1 MSKHDDLDFDFSA
14 LQLNDVSEL
23 HVRFPDG
30 RLCYLP
36 KLDDNGA
43 KVDDESKPLKIR
55 LYGADSAQARK
66 ALLTK
71 IRKQD
76 AINRKRH
83 KDSLPTEAEVEA
95 LRKINIEF
103 VAELTCGWENF
114 KELFSREQAITFYEN
129 YPIVYEQVDKFIS
142 DRTNYVKS

>member
-1 MSKHDDLDFDFSA
+1 MSKQDLDFDFA
-14 LQLNDVSEL
+14 QLQLNDISEL
-23 HVRFPDG
+23 HVQYPDG

-36 KLDDNGA
+36 KIDENGS

-83 KDSLPTEAEVEA
+83 KDALPTESEVEA
-95 LRKINIEF
+95 LRRINVEF
-103 VAELTCGWENF
+103 VAELTCGWDNF
-114 KELFSREQAITFYEN
+114 KEQFSREQAIEFYAK

-142 DRTNYVKS
+142 DRTNYVKK

>member
-1 MSKHDDLDFDFSA
+1 MSKHEDLDFDFA
-14 LQLNDVSEL
+14 QLQLNDISEL

-36 KLDDNGA
+36 KKDEEGN
-43 KVDDESKPLKIR
+43 KVDDETKPLKIR

-66 ALLTK
+66 ALLVK

-114 KELFSREQAITFYEN
+114 KEPFSREQAITFYEK
-129 YPIVYEQVDKFIS
+129 YPIVYEQVDRFIS